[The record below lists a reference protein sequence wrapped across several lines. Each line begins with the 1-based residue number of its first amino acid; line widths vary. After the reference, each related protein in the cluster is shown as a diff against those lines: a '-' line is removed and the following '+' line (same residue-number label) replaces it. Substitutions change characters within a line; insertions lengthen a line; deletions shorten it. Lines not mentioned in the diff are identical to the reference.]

1 MAITKENR
9 DAVKAIRLKSNSIG
23 NTITDYI
30 RAGQTKTVVDL
41 KHLIK
46 LCKEY
51 EAEISKLAEFGLK
64 TDIHQAK
71 FNYKHWEDK
80 LNTIKSRTKIKKQP
94 KPKKQDINSVNL
106 YYIMLCWTIKP
117 DFYVCDNIVSTI
129 KSYFEKLQLE
139 FIDTT
144 TDNFPDRNE
153 FVSTYKIKTTHDVYN
168 TIINSAEFIIDMNT
182 TSINEKCNVGV
193 FGKKIE

>member
-1 MAITKENR
+1 
-9 DAVKAIRLKSNSIG
+9 V
-23 NTITDYI
+23 
-30 RAGQTKTVVDL
+30 
-41 KHLIK
+41 
-46 LCKEY
+46 
-51 EAEISKLAEFGLK
+51 
-64 TDIHQAK
+64 
-71 FNYKHWEDK
+71 
-80 LNTIKSRTKIKKQP
+80 
-94 KPKKQDINSVNL
+94 NSV
-106 YYIMLCWTIKP
+106 
-117 DFYVCDNIVSTI
+117 